1 MFDKLIKRIIVA
13 AIESFPINEQ
23 KKAEL
28 LQRIM
33 NNNEEGNDNVL

>member
-1 MFDKLIKRIIVA
+1 MLDKIIKCIIVA
-13 AIESFPINEQ
+13 AIESFPINKQ

-33 NNNEEGNDNVL
+33 NNREGNDNVL